1 MDKLMISA
9 NDREIR
15 MLRVSDIQQY
25 VGLGRERA
33 YALMRSAGVPSTRI
47 GRTYFVTAD
56 NFEKWLNDY
65 KYKTFILQE

>member
-1 MDKLMISA
+1 MDKLLVSA
-9 NDREIR
+9 NDKEIR
-15 MLRVSDIQQY
+15 ILKVSDIQLQ
-25 VGLGRERA
+25 LGIGRDRA
-33 YALMRSAGVPSTRI
+33 YALMRSAGFPSTRI

>member
-1 MDKLMISA
+1 MDKLLVSA
-9 NDREIR
+9 NDKEIR
-15 MLRVSDIQQY
+15 ILKVSDIQLE
-25 VGLGRERA
+25 LGIGRDRA
-33 YALMRSAGVPSTRI
+33 YALMRSAGFPSTRI